1 MYVPH
6 PPSNLPQDEYGTRIR
21 PFVSPPSK
29 VSLMIIICMIQ
40 QNQPGIMYTTV
51 LLNPGTVFLVGMLG
65 FVLDGAANK
74 LCSKAFLI
82 SAFGR
87 NLDFLPRGYLSK
99 IV

>member
-1 MYVPH
+1 
-6 PPSNLPQDEYGTRIR
+6 
-21 PFVSPPSK
+21 
-29 VSLMIIICMIQ
+29 MIQ

-82 SAFGR
+82 SAFGKR
-87 NLDFLPRGYLSK
+87 LRVLPRFYMHK
-99 IV
+99 IVYYIYSDYADVKTNIM